1 MVHEDFNRY
10 FRAMPLIAILRGVKP
25 EEVVAIGEVVIE
37 AGIRILEVPLNS
49 PCPFESI
56 RRLAEHASGRA
67 LVGAGTVLTCAEVD
81 DVAAAKGDLVVSP
94 NMDARVIERTRGHH
108 LLSLPGVFTPTEA
121 LSALAAGADALK
133 LFPGELATAQSAK
146 AMAALLPPSTRLI
159 LVGGV
164 TANTIGSWL
173 DSGVHGFGVGS
184 SLYKPGFTAAEVRE
198 RALAFAKAVQ
208 KGVAKA

>member
-1 MVHEDFNRY
+1 MVHEDFDRF
-10 FRAMPLIAILRGVKP
+10 FREMPLIAILRGVKP
-25 EEVVAIGEVVIE
+25 QEAVAIGEALIE

-49 PCPFESI
+49 PRPFESI
-56 RRLAEHASGRA
+56 HRLAERASKRA

-81 DVAAAKGDLVVSP
+81 DVAVAKGAFIVSP

-121 LSALAAGADALK
+121 LAALAAGADALK
-133 LFPGELATAQSAK
+133 LFPGELATPESAR
-146 AMAALLPPSTRLI
+146 ALAAVLPPSTRLI

-164 TANTIGSWL
+164 TTRTIGLWL
-173 DSGVHGFGVGS
+173 DSAVHGFGIGS
-184 SLYKPGFTAAEVRE
+184 SLYKPGLTTAEVRE
-198 RALAFAKAVQ
+198 RALALVKAVQ